1 MNIKSEQSTNK
12 ELEMRYRAFQYALI
26 FFIFL
31 LILFG
36 ILIWIGPYHTFRLT
50 TLPLLIL
57 IGLMMIFGILVF
69 EIIYLL
75 STSRSRALTLAEQ
88 MTKQLAIE
96 KNNLQQEKNKIS
108 AILSSIGDA
117 VLVVDKEEKIISIN
131 GVAEGLC
138 GYHMEEA
145 VGKKYSEIF
154 HFILEKNPD
163 APYADFIADV
173 IRTESVYEM
182 ADHTILINKDGRHIP
197 VADSAAPIRDKD
209 GNVFGCVLVLRD
221 TTHERE
227 LEKAKDDFLS
237 VAAHQ
242 LRTPLGSMKWSLEML
257 LNGDFG
263 KINHKFDELF
273 KKLSENNQ
281 RMIKLVND
289 LLNSSRIDQGRVAD
303 NPTKVNIGD
312 IIKTVIKELEIETK
326 QKSIR
331 VSVEIKNTL
340 PSITIDPVRFH
351 EVITNLVSN
360 AIKYNKNKG
369 SIIVTLKKQAD
380 EILINIADTGIGI
393 PYEDQKRLFSK
404 FFRAANAIHS
414 ETDGTGLGL
423 FVVKSYIESWG
434 GTISLKSRENI
445 ETCFTINLPLS
456 PAQHTIDRNLALN
469 PHQNN

>member
-1 MNIKSEQSTNK
+1 MGIKSEQTTNK

-57 IGLMMIFGILVF
+57 IGLMMVFGVLVF

-75 STSRSRALTLAEQ
+75 STSRSRALALAEQ

-273 KKLSENNQ
+273 KKLSENNR

-303 NPTKVNIGD
+303 NPTKVNIGN
-312 IIKTVIKELEIETK
+312 IIKTVVKELEIETK
-326 QKSIR
+326 QKLIKVSI
-331 VSVEIKNTL
+331 EIKNTL
-340 PSITIDPVRFH
+340 PTIIIDPVRFH
-351 EVITNLVSN
+351 EVITNLISN

-369 SIIVTLKKQAD
+369 SITITIKKQTD

-434 GTISLKSRENI
+434 GTISLKSRENQ

-456 PAQHTIDRNLALN
+456 PSQHIIDRNLALN
-469 PHQNN
+469 PHQTN

>member
-1 MNIKSEQSTNK
+1 MDIKSEQATNK
-12 ELEMRYRAFQYALI
+12 ELEMRYRAFQFALI

-31 LILFG
+31 LLLLG

-57 IGLMMIFGILVF
+57 IGLIMTFGGLVF

-75 STSRSRALTLAEQ
+75 STSRSRALALAEK
-88 MTKQLAIE
+88 MTNQLAIE

-117 VLVVDKEEKIISIN
+117 VLVVDREEKIISIN

-138 GYHMEEA
+138 GYHLDEA
-145 VGKKYSEIF
+145 VGKKYNEIF
-154 HFILEKNPD
+154 NFILEKTPD
-163 APYADFIADV
+163 VLYTDFIAEV
-173 IRTESVYEM
+173 IKTESIYEM
-182 ADHTILINKDGRHIP
+182 PDHTILISKDGRHIP
-197 VADSAAPIRDKD
+197 VADSAAPIHDKD

-303 NPTKVNIGD
+303 NPIKVNIED
-312 IIKTVIKELEIETK
+312 IVKTVIKELEIETK
-326 QKSIR
+326 QKLIKVSI
-331 VSVEIKNTL
+331 EIKNTL
-340 PSITIDPVRFH
+340 PSIIIDPVRFH

-369 SIIVTLKKQAD
+369 SITIIIKKQTD
-380 EILINIADTGIGI
+380 DILLSIADTGIGI

-404 FFRAANAIHS
+404 FFRAANAVHS

-434 GTISLKSRENI
+434 GKICLKSREDHN
-445 ETCFTINLPLS
+445 TCFTINLPLS
-456 PAQHTIDRNLALN
+456 PSQHNIDRNLALN
-469 PHQNN
+469 PHQTN